1 MTEQEKAELW
11 QKFNLFQRSR
21 IKSYTPKI
29 NKALQFQ
36 VNQFIAAKK
45 LGYNDSQALEF
56 VSSASLYE
64 VLKPLYNDAGI
75 NYGAKTI
82 AYLRTQK
89 ARFPIGFNRLM
100 TELLNQYFQ
109 IDLLN
114 IVEDITQT
122 TKGLIRDILIAAYA
136 AGSSFSEIINELSA
150 IGFTQNRARV
160 IARTETVTAANTGS
174 YLAAKT
180 TGLELR
186 KVWISAQDNRTRRHP
201 RDRYDH
207 LHMNGAKVNYRELF
221 NVSGEFMLHPGD
233 RKNGANA
240 GNICNC
246 RCTHGYEAVRDGNG
260 KLVRNR

>member
-1 MTEQEKAELW
+1 MNEQDKLDLW
-11 QKFNLFQRSR
+11 QKFNHFQKSR
-21 IKSYTPKI
+21 EKAYTPKI
-29 NKALQFQ
+29 RKALQFQ

-64 VLKPLYNDAGI
+64 VLKPLYMDAGI

-89 ARFPIGFNRLM
+89 ARMPIGFNRLM

-114 IVEDITQT
+114 VVESITDY
-122 TKGLIRDILIAAYA
+122 TKSLIRDVLISAYA
-136 AGSSFSEIINELSA
+136 VGSSFSEIVNELSA
-150 IGFTQNRARV
+150 IGFTQNRARL

-180 TGLELR
+180 TGLKL
-186 KVWISAQDNRTRRHP
+186 KKIWIAAHDNRTRRRP
-201 RDRYDH
+201 RDKYDH
-207 LHMNGAKVNYRELF
+207 LNMDGVEVGYDEKF
-221 NVSGEFMLHPGD
+221 NVTGEFMLHPGD
-233 RKNGANA
+233 RKHGAKA

-246 RCTHGYEAVRDGNG
+246 RCTHGFKAIRDNNG
-260 KLVRNR
+260 RLL